1 MISMDSSRWTSR
13 RDSATFNLGHHMNA
27 HRNRLASRLFFA
39 TFVIVFGLCAKP
51 FAGAQQTQSA
61 PSAVAAPLRAFPHN
75 DAQPEE
81 AAGNKTRW
89 PAPVAR
95 VSADRTPDLKCAVVE
110 WNDGPPR
117 PSLIVVCPP
126 EEVFAP
132 LRLYLKLSWKRD
144 EDVPRDFQAV
154 IAQPNTQ
161 TKINWT
167 PQGDYRALLKRE
179 RKNGRSGQPEWIDFN
194 DLAGVYIRY

>member
-1 MISMDSSRWTSR
+1 
-13 RDSATFNLGHHMNA
+13 MNA
-27 HRNRLASRLFFA
+27 HRNRLESHLFFA

-61 PSAVAAPLRAFPHN
+61 PSALAEPLRAVPRN
-75 DAQPEE
+75 DAHPEE
-81 AAGNKTRW
+81 TASNKARW

-110 WNDGPPR
+110 WSEGPSR

-126 EEVFAP
+126 DEVFAP

-144 EDVPRDFQAV
+144 EDVPRDFQTF

-167 PQGDYRALLKRE
+167 QQGDYRVLLKTE
-179 RKNGRSGQPEWIDFN
+179 RKDGRSGRPEWVDFN
-194 DLAGVYIRY
+194 DLAGVYIKY

>member
-1 MISMDSSRWTSR
+1 LDV
-13 RDSATFNLGHHMNA
+13 LGKSLPHSIRGTHMKG
-27 HRNRLASRLFFA
+27 HRNRLSSHLFSAAFA
-39 TFVIVFGLCAKP
+39 IVISLFAKP

-61 PSAVAAPLRAFPHN
+61 PTANPAPLRAFSPN
-75 DAQPEE
+75 ELQSEE
-81 AAGNKTRW
+81 AASNKARW

-95 VSADRTPDLKCAVVE
+95 VSTERTPDLKCAVVE
-110 WNDGPPR
+110 WNDGPPK

-167 PQGDYRALLKRE
+167 PRGDYRALLKTE
-179 RKNGRSGQPEWIDFN
+179 RKNGGSGRPEWVDFN
-194 DLAGVYIRY
+194 DLAGVYIKY

>member
-1 MISMDSSRWTSR
+1 ME
-13 RDSATFNLGHHMNA
+13 A
-27 HRNRLASRLFFA
+27 HRNRLSSHLLSAAFTVVLS
-39 TFVIVFGLCAKP
+39 LCAKP

-61 PSAVAAPLRAFPHN
+61 PTAGAAPLRAFSRNEP
-75 DAQPEE
+75 QPEE
-81 AAGNKTRW
+81 AAGSKAPW
-89 PAPVAR
+89 PAPVGR
-95 VSADRTPDLKCAVVE
+95 VSGERTPDLKCAVVE
-110 WNDGPPR
+110 WNDGPPK

-154 IAQPNTQ
+154 IAQPNTP

-167 PQGDYRALLKRE
+167 PRGDYRVLLKTE
-179 RKNGRSGQPEWIDFN
+179 RKNGGSRRPEWVDFN